1 MQLNYAQ
8 IGRLVATRK
17 PEIIDELMVGYLRPP
32 QTNFNKIEG
41 YYTKFTNINPS
52 SSSLKELVE
61 SRRIFIAVM
70 FHLYQPE
77 VFTNK
82 SVYIKPGLGK
92 AISKEV
98 GVQDYNLSKMLREII
113 VMERA
118 YDDFKDKVLKILEVI

>member
-17 PEIIDELMVGYLRPP
+17 PEIIDELMIGYIEPP
-32 QTNFNKIEG
+32 QTNFSLIAI
-41 YYTKFTNINPS
+41 YHTRFINLNLEKS
-52 SSSLKELVE
+52 YRTSNRKLFV
-61 SRRIFIAVM
+61 AAM

-82 SVYIKPGLGK
+82 NYYIKPGLSK
-92 AISKEV
+92 AIGKEV
-98 GVQDYNLSKMLREII
+98 GMLNSNVSHLLREII

-118 YDDFKDKVLKILEVI
+118 YDDFKEKVLKILEVI